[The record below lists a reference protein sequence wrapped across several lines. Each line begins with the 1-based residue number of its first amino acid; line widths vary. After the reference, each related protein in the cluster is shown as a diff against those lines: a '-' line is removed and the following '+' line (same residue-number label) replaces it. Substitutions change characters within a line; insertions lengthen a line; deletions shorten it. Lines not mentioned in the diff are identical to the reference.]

1 MLHFNGYIF
10 NCFMVRGFLT
20 SSSFDSST
28 VYLCKEMKCGL
39 NCNEESHFVSLLEE
53 KNIFHELTF
62 IAVPNDGYKVK
73 ELIFNGKTITR
84 NDSLLFTAKVTNELN
99 YKRNSC

>member
-28 VYLCKEMKCGL
+28 VYLCKEMKCG
-39 NCNEESHFVSLLEE
+39 
-53 KNIFHELTF
+53 LTF